1 MNKSGIIIINHMKP
15 KNCFMIRTNAGQ
27 VITEY
32 VLLSGFLVLGMA
44 AAWLALRQGL
54 FDYYRFLVKIVCLP
68 IP

>member
-1 MNKSGIIIINHMKP
+1 M
-15 KNCFMIRTNAGQ
+15 
-27 VITEY
+27 TEY
-32 VLLSGFLVLGMA
+32 VLLTGFLILGMA